1 MLESH
6 NWKLW
11 WKKLKNQWE
20 EDNKPDQ
27 QDIILIVDDLKEKLQ
42 EEKAE
47 ASFKDKVLKVKIMD
61 QVEKNY
67 YEQE

>member
-27 QDIILIVDDLKEKLQ
+27 QDIILIVDDLKENLQ

-47 ASFKDKVLKVKIMD
+47 AIFKDKVLKVKIMD

>member
-47 ASFKDKVLKVKIMD
+47 AIFKDKVLKVKIMD